1 MSDFGDI
8 EGVKIKKLFTHTDDR
23 GNFMEILRADENLLT
38 KFGQSSTSVT
48 LPGVIKAFHWHK
60 NQDDAFFCISGNAQ
74 VVLYDLREDS
84 KTYKKTQVIYLGDN
98 AEKKLLVIPHGVAH
112 GYRVLGN
119 TPLLMLYFV
128 SELYDPKN
136 NDEQRIPFDDK
147 EINFDW
153 STKNK

>member
-1 MSDFGDI
+1 MSDFEDI
-8 EGVKIKKLFTHTDDR
+8 EGVKIKKLVTHTDDR
-23 GNFMEILRADENLLT
+23 GNFMEVLRSDENLLN
-38 KFGQSSTSVT
+38 KFGQSSVSVT

-60 NQDDAFFCISGNAQ
+60 KQDDVFFCISGNAQ
-74 VVLYDLREDS
+74 VVLYDLREGS
-84 KTYKKTQVIYLGDN
+84 KTYKKTQVVYLGDN
-98 AEKKLLVIPHGVAH
+98 AEKKLLFIPHGVAH

-119 TPLLMLYFV
+119 TNLVMLYFV